1 MKKSIGA
8 DAVLYP
14 TPLTVIGTYDAM
26 GKPNVITAAWAGLCC
41 SNPPCV
47 AVSLRKT
54 RHSYASIVERK
65 AFTVNIPSEQY
76 VKQADYFGLV
86 SGGNVDKFAVTGL
99 TAVRSELVEAPYVLE
114 FPLVLE
120 CKLVH
125 TIDLGVH
132 TQFIGQI
139 MDVKAD
145 EDVLIDGSSP
155 DIYKIQPILFA
166 PKGHTYHGGGKFLGQ
181 AFSLGKHV

>member
-14 TPLTVIGTYDAM
+14 TPLTVVGTYDAM
-26 GKPNVITAAWAGLCC
+26 GKPNVVTIAWVGLCC

-47 AVSLRKT
+47 AISLRKT

-65 AFTVNIPSEQY
+65 AFTVNVPSERY
-76 VKQADYFGLV
+76 VKEADYFGLV

-125 TIDLGVH
+125 SIDLGVH

-145 EDVLIDGSSP
+145 EEVLTDGSVP

-166 PKGHTYHGGGKFLGQ
+166 PKGHTYHGVGKYLGQ
-181 AFSLGKHV
+181 AFSLGKQV